1 MIPGAFLDQTI
12 RADLITLVR
21 NGKAETRPGPARC
34 IVSDGMSCEETA
46 KVLYLDDDAIG
57 YWYEFRLL

>member
-1 MIPGAFLDQTI
+1 
-12 RADLITLVR
+12 VR

-46 KVLYLDDDAIG
+46 KVLYLNDDTIG
-57 YWYEFRLL
+57 YWYEFRLLS